1 MATAYISE
9 HSGAVL
15 GVWLE
20 VPKLVQNNVA
30 ITASSVPSNPFSA
43 NTSIIRIH
51 TDAVCSIK
59 FSPGPGEVPVATLSD
74 MRLPSNYTEYFA
86 VRPGDMVA
94 VIANT

>member
-15 GVWLE
+15 GVWIE

-30 ITASSVPSNPFSA
+30 ITAGSLASNPFNQ
-43 NTSIIRIH
+43 NTALVRIH
-51 TDAVCSIK
+51 VDAVCSVR
-59 FSPGPGEVPVATLSD
+59 FSPGPGEVPVATTAD
-74 MRLPSNYTEYFA
+74 MRFPSNYTEYFS

>member
-1 MATAYISE
+1 MAKAFISE

-20 VPKLVQNNVA
+20 VPQLLQNNVA
-30 ITASSVPSNPFSA
+30 ITAGSLPSNPFNG

-51 TDAVCSIK
+51 TDAVCSIR
-59 FSPGPGEVPVATLSD
+59 FSQSPGETPTATLDD

-86 VRPGDMVA
+86 VRPGDIVA